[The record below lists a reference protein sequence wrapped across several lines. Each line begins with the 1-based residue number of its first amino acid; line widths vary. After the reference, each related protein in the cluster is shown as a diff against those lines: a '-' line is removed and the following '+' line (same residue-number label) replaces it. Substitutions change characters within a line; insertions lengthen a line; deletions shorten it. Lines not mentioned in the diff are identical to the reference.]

1 MRGAETRQGIE
12 LIENMMSVVTY
23 SPVEQFE
30 VHRIIPLQFGV
41 LDLSITNSTVYMLY
55 AVLIYQVLY
64 KINIAE
70 GKLVPGRWQTVIE
83 LAYGQI
89 IGLVMDNIGEGRYVP
104 MIWALFINLSIMNLV
119 GIVPYT
125 FSPTAHIV
133 VGIGMSVSI
142 LIGVT
147 LLGIENYRSNYISML
162 MPGGAPLAL
171 APFLV
176 VIELVSQLAK
186 GLSLGIRLAAN
197 ITAGHLLFVIIS
209 GFAFT
214 MITAGG
220 VLSILSIFPI
230 FIILFITILEMAVAL
245 IQAYVFS
252 LLTAI
257 YVGESIHLH

>member
-1 MRGAETRQGIE
+1 M
-12 LIENMMSVVTY
+12 
-23 SPVEQFE
+23 
-30 VHRIIPLQFGV
+30 
-41 LDLSITNSTVYMLY
+41 YMLY
-55 AVLIYQVLY
+55 AVIIYQIIY

-70 GKLVPGRWQTVIE
+70 GKLVPGRWQTVVE
-83 LAYGQI
+83 LAYAQI

-104 MIWALFINLSIMNLV
+104 MIWALFVNLSIMNLV

-147 LLGIENYRSNYISML
+147 LLGIENHKSNYLSML

-220 VLSILSIFPI
+220 ILSVLSVMPI
-230 FIILFITILEMAVAL
+230 FIILFITILEIAVAL